1 LEAESAQ
8 HREAERLRQKNRAS
22 GKRRAAF
29 ADLRTSISVGQERE
43 HYQGFQDLGRSCEQY
58 SGMLPAAAK
67 LNYLDRMKMARGI
80 ILSELLAKN
89 RLIKQHAKE
98 QAKLDPG
105 LQLSRR
111 RLEELRAGR
120 RGGAAGAPAGEAEE
134 QEDEEERR
142 LAQLLQ
148 QEEEEFLQDRG
159 RPFLNVRLR
168 QEVVQAQAEA
178 RRRQRLE
185 RLHQKWQDD
194 KDYFIKG
201 GRRIVDEEDSTRR
214 KRERKERREQKEK
227 TKSRTSGTGSEQAD
241 ATPSG
246 APSTVV
252 AGVDLTETAHGN
264 PSRTFAS
271 LGEVVTQTW
280 TALGDLADTVSR
292 TITRSEAADE
302 DVVARQKFVDAPPP
316 GSSAPEEQILAGGA
330 GTKGADVTSSTS
342 SAAPASV
349 LGLPSSS
356 SASASSFDWN
366 IDLTEL
372 FSNEENADGFFVP
385 PDLASQLKRAPKIPD
400 VAKAVEERR
409 NRCTTRSSS
418 TSSTND
424 ADVAPTLE
432 NRRCLQSGDIRII
445 GVTTSMA
452 NQTLVKRIQ
461 AATVVYDL
469 NQVPVLN
476 RIPIPELLKDD
487 NSYSN
492 DPQLQAADN
501 PYLTMFTLY
510 NFQSRTALVMH
521 QRRGS
526 IFVYDVDSGTGD
538 DIPRGVDFN
547 EVLPPIMRFRFHSC
561 KENDAF
567 CHLQTSTYIDDGVVV
582 LDRHRMQI
590 LEYKWRFFEGV
601 DRVYDRDVES
611 MILRVPQHSLFG
623 QLDLSRGDED
633 EKEKRPI
640 DHSQRRPAS
649 HIFLVAAL

>member
-1 LEAESAQ
+1 
-8 HREAERLRQKNRAS
+8 
-22 GKRRAAF
+22 
-29 ADLRTSISVGQERE
+29 
-43 HYQGFQDLGRSCEQY
+43 
-58 SGMLPAAAK
+58 MLPAAAK

-201 GRRIVDEEDSTRR
+201 GRRI
-214 KRERKERREQKEK
+214 
-227 TKSRTSGTGSEQAD
+227 
-241 ATPSG
+241 
-246 APSTVV
+246 
-252 AGVDLTETAHGN
+252 
-264 PSRTFAS
+264 
-271 LGEVVTQTW
+271 
-280 TALGDLADTVSR
+280 
-292 TITRSEAADE
+292 
-302 DVVARQKFVDAPPP
+302 
-316 GSSAPEEQILAGGA
+316 
-330 GTKGADVTSSTS
+330 
-342 SAAPASV
+342 
-349 LGLPSSS
+349 
-356 SASASSFDWN
+356 
-366 IDLTEL
+366 L

-567 CHLQTSTYIDDGVVV
+567 CHLQTSTYIKCRQKWVLHPSNIDDGVVV